1 MATETKTTPPPGT
14 DPPPPSYDP
23 EAQRLRQENERLR
36 EENERLLSR
45 VQGVQVLGEILQ
57 DTKCEANGLRNQVD
71 ELRSK
76 LSLRSNGE
84 SSGEHTPETT
94 EHSTPETTER
104 GERKLDTKAPQT
116 EEDVTAESV
125 EEAETKEEPVTEETD
140 PNQEFVFVSSEESSE
155 LTMSSK
161 GTLSWEPELRADLTV
176 PLRED
181 SPVLSRQVLDL
192 EAALGAGSDGSGVAG
207 TLARFAVD
215 VMRRERAYN
224 IQEAL
229 IQSMTEENERLKAE
243 FAATQEGKDALIV
256 ELRKQNED
264 LKALNSLLKQEMSH
278 LQAMQDSLGRGFS
291 PIEMVTSADLSEST
305 TQPRIFRGKR
315 YHASPTGFNP
325 IDPLSERRPART
337 SFTLRSYLC
346 AFSPSLVRSERDREQ
361 SEMCAVKSSEGSA
374 DQAPIIAELRKRIE
388 ELEGQKKEILEVNKQ
403 WDVQYKA
410 MKADMGQKVREMET
424 RQEETRRQNAELVNN
439 EEKRQRDIDSM
450 LVSAKKRIEEEERAK
465 DKAVLDH
472 QQEKQRG
479 DTLSARVT
487 LLENQI
493 TDMMR
498 QRGNL
503 EAEIRR
509 LNEALGEA
517 SSIAVL
523 NPPALQAAE
532 RQQAP
537 ARPAQPPSQPAQPQP
552 VEPLRTEVE
561 VLRAQVATFRED
573 FEMERRD
580 RERMQGEKD
589 TLRDEITALRM
600 HVDTLTQQ
608 ACVYEEDFRR
618 ERSDKERLQ
627 RQLGQMP
634 QGAGEDHHYNIPP
647 QRRHVPPPKLYRP
660 QAPPPYREDPPVYQ
674 NYQYPQ
680 VYHPPSPHE
689 LQQREFDRYRQH
701 GPGRLIPRQYVR
713 TLGHDVVDDVPPRD
727 ESVDDH
733 GKTYSPW
740 GHQ

>member
-116 EEDVTAESV
+116 EEDVTSESV

-278 LQAMQDSLGRGFS
+278 LQAMQDNLGRGFS

-305 TQPRIFRGKR
+305 TQ
-315 YHASPTGFNP
+315 
-325 IDPLSERRPART
+325 
-337 SFTLRSYLC
+337 
-346 AFSPSLVRSERDREQ
+346 RSERDQEQ

-374 DQAPIIAELRKRIE
+374 DQAPLIAELRKRIE

-465 DKAVLDH
+465 DKALLDH

-523 NPPALQAAE
+523 NPPVLQAAE

-537 ARPAQPPSQPAQPQP
+537 ARPAQPPSQPAQPQS

-589 TLRDEITALRM
+589 TLKDEITALRM

-608 ACVYEEDFRR
+608 ARVYEEDFRR

-689 LQQREFDRYRQH
+689 LQQREFDRYRQQ
-701 GPGRLIPRQYVR
+701 GYGRLIPRQYAR

-727 ESVDDH
+727 ESVD
-733 GKTYSPW
+733 SPW

>member
-23 EAQRLRQENERLR
+23 EAQRLRKENERLR

-45 VQGVQVLGEILQ
+45 VQGVQVLGEILH

-84 SSGEHTPETT
+84 SSGEHTPETPEDT
-94 EHSTPETTER
+94 KPETSEE
-104 GERKLDTKAPQT
+104 GGKSPDTKSLQT
-116 EEDVTAESV
+116 EEAVKSESV
-125 EEAETKEEPVTEETD
+125 KETETETKEESVAEETD

-161 GTLSWEPELRADLTV
+161 GTLSWEPELRADITA

-192 EAALGAGSDGSGVAG
+192 EAALGAGSDRSGVAG

-229 IQSMTEENERLKAE
+229 IQSMSEENERLKAE

-264 LKALNSLLKQEMSH
+264 LKALNYLLKQEISH
-278 LQAMQDSLGRGFS
+278 LQATQDSLGRGFS
-291 PIEMVTSADLSEST
+291 PIEMVTSADLSD
-305 TQPRIFRGKR
+305 TQ
-315 YHASPTGFNP
+315 
-325 IDPLSERRPART
+325 
-337 SFTLRSYLC
+337 
-346 AFSPSLVRSERDREQ
+346 RSEPEQ
-361 SEMCAVKSSEGSA
+361 SKMCAVPVKSSVGST
-374 DQAPIIAELRKRIE
+374 DQAPLVAELRKRVE

-424 RQEETRRQNAELVNN
+424 RQEETRRQNAELVNA

-465 DKAVLDH
+465 DKAVLDL

-479 DTLSARVT
+479 DTVSARVT

-523 NPPALQAAE
+523 NPPAVQAAE

-537 ARPAQPPSQPAQPQP
+537 ARPAQPPSQPAQPQSA
-552 VEPLRTEVE
+552 EQLRTEVE

-589 TLRDEITALRM
+589 TLKDEIAALRM

-608 ACVYEEDFRR
+608 ARVYEEDFRR

-634 QGAGEDHHYNIPP
+634 QGVGEDHHYNIPP
-647 QRRHVPPPKLYRP
+647 QQSHVPPPKLYRP
-660 QAPPPYREDPPVYQ
+660 QAPPPYREDPPAYR
-674 NYQYPQ
+674 NYQYPPPH
-680 VYHPPSPHE
+680 HPPTPHE

-701 GPGRLIPRQYVR
+701 GRLIPRQYAR
-713 TLGHDVVDDVPPRD
+713 TLGQDVVDDVPSRD
-727 ESVDDH
+727 EAVEDH
-733 GKTYSPW
+733 GKTYFPW

>member
-1 MATETKTTPPPGT
+1 MATETKPTLPPGT

-23 EAQRLRQENERLR
+23 EAQRLREENERLC

-45 VQGVQVLGEILQ
+45 VQGVQVLGEILH

-76 LSLRSNGE
+76 LSLRSNGSE
-84 SSGEHTPETT
+84 SSDEHTPETPT
-94 EHSTPETTER
+94 
-104 GERKLDTKAPQT
+104 DTKAETTGDLDTRTTQ
-116 EEDVTAESV
+116 EEAVKEESV
-125 EEAETKEEPVTEETD
+125 EDTETKEEPVAEETD
-140 PNQEFVFVSSEESSE
+140 PNQEFVFVSSESSE
-155 LTMSSK
+155 LTTMSSK
-161 GTLSWEPELRADLTV
+161 GTLSWEPELRPDITAQ
-176 PLRED
+176 LRED

-192 EAALGAGSDGSGVAG
+192 EAALGAGSDRSGVAG

-229 IQSMTEENERLKAE
+229 IQSMSEENERLKAE
-243 FAATQEGKDALIV
+243 FAATQDGKDALIV
-256 ELRKQNED
+256 ELRKQSED
-264 LKALNSLLKQEMSH
+264 LKALNSLLKQEVNQ
-278 LQAMQDSLGRGFS
+278 LQAAQDSLGRGFS

-305 TQPRIFRGKR
+305 TQP
-315 YHASPTGFNP
+315 
-325 IDPLSERRPART
+325 L
-337 SFTLRSYLC
+337 
-346 AFSPSLVRSERDREQ
+346 ERDQ
-361 SEMCAVKSSEGSA
+361 PKMCAVPVKSSASPD
-374 DQAPIIAELRKRIE
+374 DQALRKRIE

-410 MKADMGQKVREMET
+410 MKADMGQKMRDIET
-424 RQEETRRQNAELVNN
+424 RHEETMRKNAELVNA
-439 EEKRQRDIDSM
+439 EEKRQRDIDGM
-450 LVSAKKRIEEEERAK
+450 LMSAKKRIEAEERAK
-465 DKAVLDH
+465 DKALLDL

-498 QRGNL
+498 QRGNQ

-523 NPPALQAAE
+523 SPPALQPAE

-537 ARPAQPPSQPAQPQP
+537 ARPAQPPSHPAQPQSA
-552 VEPLRTEVE
+552 EPLRTEVE

-589 TLRDEITALRM
+589 TLKDEITALRM
-600 HVDTLTQQ
+600 HVDTLSQQ
-608 ACVYEEDFRR
+608 ARVYEEDFRR

-627 RQLGQMP
+627 RQLGHMP
-634 QGAGEDHHYNIPP
+634 QGAGQGHHYNIPP
-647 QRRHVPPPKLYRP
+647 PQRHVPPPKLYRP
-660 QAPPPYREDPPVYQ
+660 QAPPPYREDPPAYQ
-674 NYQYPQ
+674 NYPHGQT
-680 VYHPPSPHE
+680 HPPPTPHE
-689 LQQREFDRYRQH
+689 LQQREFDRYRQY
-701 GPGRLIPRQYVR
+701 GRLIPRQYPR
-713 TLGHDVVDDVPPRD
+713 TLGHDVVDDGTPRD
-727 ESVDDH
+727 EPLEDH
-733 GKTYSPW
+733 VKTYSQW
-740 GHQ
+740 